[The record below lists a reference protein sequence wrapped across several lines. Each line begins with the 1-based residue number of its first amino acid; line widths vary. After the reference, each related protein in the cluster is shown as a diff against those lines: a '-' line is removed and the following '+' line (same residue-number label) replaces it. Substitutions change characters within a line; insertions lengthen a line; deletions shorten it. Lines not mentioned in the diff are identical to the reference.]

1 MFKSIPVVL
10 ASVKHV
16 TYNTPTEHRRHMIH
30 ALQILA
36 TYMPQY
42 HKFILARVKMH
53 ISVRSKFASA
63 SEFKC
68 DSNALIFSL
77 IGRELSEICEFYQM
91 CPEMEIFR
99 SAPSV
104 LQTAVNKK

>member
-1 MFKSIPVVL
+1 MM
-10 ASVKHV
+10 
-16 TYNTPTEHRRHMIH
+16 YNTPTMPSMPVID

-53 ISVRSKFASA
+53 ISVRSKFALA